1 MEINSYGMSVG
12 WPYLCDNEAKLSQVG
27 KNVALEGLCDVE
39 VVVAQMVHGFLGE
52 IGSVSSTARMMKK
65 LTI

>member
-1 MEINSYGMSVG
+1 MEINSYRMSVG
-12 WPYLCDNEAKLSQVG
+12 WPYLCDNEAKLGRVG

-39 VVVAQMVHGFLGE
+39 VVVAQTVRGFLGE
-52 IGSVSSTARMMKK
+52 IGSVSSAARMMKK

>member
-1 MEINSYGMSVG
+1 MSVG
-12 WPYLCDNEAKLSQVG
+12 WLYLCDNEAKLSWVS
-27 KNVALEGLCDVE
+27 KNVAVEGLCGVE
-39 VVVAQMVHGFLGE
+39 VAVAQMVHRFLGE